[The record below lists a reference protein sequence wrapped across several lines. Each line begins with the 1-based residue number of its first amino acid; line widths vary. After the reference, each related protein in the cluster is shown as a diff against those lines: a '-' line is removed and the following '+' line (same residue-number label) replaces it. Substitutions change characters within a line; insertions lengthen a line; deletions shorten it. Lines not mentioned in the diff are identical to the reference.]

1 MGRPLAL
8 GDLDQ
13 EVQKYI
19 RALRATGTAIS
30 VPLVLAAAQGIIE
43 AKDRTLLVE
52 HGGSI
57 NLTRSWAN
65 SLMQRMG
72 YVRRAYYSS

>member
-1 MGRPLAL
+1 MASGKTVVTSIPSKKMGRPLAV
-8 GDLDQ
+8 GDFDQ

-19 RALRATGTAIS
+19 RALRAAGTAIS

-57 NLTRSWAN
+57 NLTRK
-65 SLMQRMG
+65 LG
-72 YVRRAYYSS
+72 

>member
-1 MGRPLAL
+1 MNGQAFGAWRLTV
-8 GDLDQ
+8 DQ

-19 RALRATGTAIS
+19 RALRAAGTAIS

-52 HGGSI
+52 NGGSI
-57 NLTRSWAN
+57 NLTRSWGN

-72 YVRRAYYSS
+72 FVR